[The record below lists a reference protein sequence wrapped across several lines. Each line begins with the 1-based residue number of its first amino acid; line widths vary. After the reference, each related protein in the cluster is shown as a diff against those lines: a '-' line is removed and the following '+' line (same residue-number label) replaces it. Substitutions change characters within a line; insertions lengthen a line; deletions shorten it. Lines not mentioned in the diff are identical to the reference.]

1 VFDVPSVGDDSA
13 VFVSDLECS
22 RSEYLVNDEWPLPW
36 RRDLVLILAI
46 LNSLEDQVSDLELMA
61 THVTLV
67 VAS

>member
-36 RRDLVLILAI
+36 GRDLVLILAI

>member
-1 VFDVPSVGDDSA
+1 VFDVPSIGDDSA

>member
-1 VFDVPSVGDDSA
+1 VFDVPSIGDDSA

-67 VAS
+67 VVS